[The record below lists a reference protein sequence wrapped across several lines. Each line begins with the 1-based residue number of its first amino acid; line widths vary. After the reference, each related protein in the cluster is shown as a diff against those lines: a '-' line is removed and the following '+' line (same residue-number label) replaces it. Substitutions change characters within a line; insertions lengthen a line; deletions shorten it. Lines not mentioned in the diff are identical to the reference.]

1 MQHNE
6 ETPLLGDT
14 RWNSQ
19 DIHEQFC
26 RLAGVPPSNAP
37 KNAMREPATRR
48 SLYGR
53 AVHKRNVQNRTYMF
67 TAALTNTLLLSQVV
81 LGAALTGLGAS
92 ESSHILIT
100 VFGALN
106 TIIAGLVA
114 YLKSRGQ
121 PMRARMFRD
130 DLDRVVDEM
139 ENSEVMWLGI
149 QSGAH
154 GYDEI
159 AIDDTVS
166 VRSEVAR
173 LTRLYDKVVRNNT
186 MNDRECA
193 RYNLRLML
201 MMFTADMYINAT
213 TDAANAALRARPG
226 PSMPAPLIPTAP
238 GAGTVDTTAPLGLVV
253 PPTGTPDDPDAAPAS
268 APPKSRTPPPKDQLK
283 PDDASEAGAASSIE
297 DSAAVLPST
306 DVA

>member
-1 MQHNE
+1 MPVPMMYDYTE
-6 ETPLLGDT
+6 ETPLLIAGDAT
-14 RWNSQ
+14 TPRNPK
-19 DIHEQFC
+19 DIHLQFC
-26 RLAGVPPSNAP
+26 ALAGVPPSNIP
-37 KNAMREPATRR
+37 KPTSTSPAARR

-92 ESSHILIT
+92 ASSHILIT

-130 DLDRVVDEM
+130 DLERVVDEM

-149 QSGAH
+149 QAGAH

-159 AIDDTVS
+159 AIDGEVS

-186 MNDRECA
+186 MNDREFPSLFFLCFVH
-193 RYNLRLML
+193 RLWL
-201 MMFTADMYINAT
+201 
-213 TDAANAALRARPG
+213 L
-226 PSMPAPLIPTAP
+226 
-238 GAGTVDTTAPLGLVV
+238 
-253 PPTGTPDDPDAAPAS
+253 
-268 APPKSRTPPPKDQLK
+268 
-283 PDDASEAGAASSIE
+283 
-297 DSAAVLPST
+297 
-306 DVA
+306 